1 MEKIMKKVIALIA
14 SVLLLAG
21 CSSSASGVTN
31 MNVSEFSQK
40 ITETGVVTLDVRTPG
55 EFAEGHIEGA
65 QLIDFQSGNFE
76 NEISSLDKNAT
87 YAVYCRSG
95 NRSGQAVKVMHDA
108 GFHNVYNLNGGVIDW
123 ANAGLPLVN
132 N

>member
-1 MEKIMKKVIALIA
+1 MKKFIALVA

-21 CSSSASGVTN
+21 CSSSSSTVDLG
-31 MNVSEFSQK
+31 VSEFSAK
-40 ITETGVVTLDVRTPG
+40 VTEAGVITLDVRTPG
-55 EFAEGHIEGA
+55 EFMGGFIEGA
-65 QLIDFQSGNFE
+65 KNIDFQSGNFE
-76 NEISSLDKNAT
+76 NEIAALDKNAT

>member
-1 MEKIMKKVIALIA
+1 MKKVLALIS

-21 CSSSASGVTN
+21 CSSSSGAIDLSVT
-31 MNVSEFSQK
+31 EFSAK
-40 ITETGVVTLDVRTPG
+40 VAEAGVITLDVRTPG
-55 EFAEGHIEGA
+55 EFAEGHLKGA
-65 QLIDFQSGNFE
+65 RLIDFQSGNFE
-76 NEISSLDKNAT
+76 NEISILDKNAT

-95 NRSGQAVKVMHDA
+95 NRSGQAVKVMRDT
-108 GFHNVYNLNGGVIDW
+108 GFTKVFNMNGGVIDW

>member
-1 MEKIMKKVIALIA
+1 MKKVIALIA

-21 CSSSASGVTN
+21 CSSVASGVTN

>member
-1 MEKIMKKVIALIA
+1 MKKIVLMIVLIIALT
-14 SVLLLAG
+14 G
-21 CSSSASGVTN
+21 CTSTTVGVTN
-31 MNVSEFSQK
+31 MNVSEFSAK
-40 ITETGVVTLDVRTPG
+40 IAEAGVIVLDVRTPA
-55 EFAEGHIEGA
+55 EFAEGYIEGA
-65 QLIDFQSGNFE
+65 RLIDFQSGNFE
-76 NEISSLDKNAT
+76 NEIASLDKNAT

>member
-1 MEKIMKKVIALIA
+1 MKKVIALIA

-21 CSSSASGVTN
+21 CSSSALGVTN

>member
-1 MEKIMKKVIALIA
+1 MKKLIALIG
-14 SVLLLAG
+14 SILLLAG
-21 CSSSASGVTN
+21 CSSTSSAIDLSVT
-31 MNVSEFSQK
+31 EFSSK
-40 ITETGVVTLDVRTPG
+40 VAEAGVITLDVRTPG
-55 EFAEGHIEGA
+55 EYAEGHLEGA

-95 NRSGQAVKVMHDA
+95 NRSGQAVKVMQDA
-108 GFHNVYNLNGGVIDW
+108 GFTNVFNMNGGVIDW

>member
-1 MEKIMKKVIALIA
+1 MKKIVALIA
-14 SVLLLAG
+14 SALMIAG
-21 CSSSASGVTN
+21 CSSSSSATDLSVT
-31 MNVSEFSQK
+31 EFSSK
-40 ITETGVVTLDVRTPG
+40 IAESGVVTLDVRTPG
-55 EFAEGHIEGA
+55 EFAEGYIEGA
-65 QLIDFQSGNFE
+65 RLIDFQSGNFD
-76 NEISSLDKNAT
+76 NEIAALDKNAT

-108 GFHNVYNLNGGVIDW
+108 GFHNVYNLNGGIIDW

>member
-1 MEKIMKKVIALIA
+1 MKKFIALIA
-14 SVLLLAG
+14 SALLLAG
-21 CSSSASGVTN
+21 CSSSSSAIDLSVT
-31 MNVSEFSQK
+31 EFSAK
-40 ITETGVVTLDVRTPG
+40 VAEAGVITLDVRTPG

>member
-1 MEKIMKKVIALIA
+1 MKKVIALIG
-14 SVLLLAG
+14 SILLLAG
-21 CSSSASGVTN
+21 CSSSSSAVDLSVN
-31 MNVSEFSQK
+31 EFSAK
-40 ITETGVVTLDVRTPG
+40 VAEAGVITFDVRTPG
-55 EFAEGHIEGA
+55 EFMGGYIEGA
-65 QLIDFQSGNFE
+65 KNIDFQSGNFE
-76 NEISSLDKNAT
+76 NEIAALDKNAT